1 MSRASRG
8 DSRADTAIAIA
19 CAVVALLLLILPPAP
34 RDRVAAAI
42 RGNLISPL
50 AALQARAVQ
59 TGRALA
65 AQDSLQVLN
74 DSIIARAQRLD
85 AIEAEN
91 ARLRG
96 LLGLGRALEWGFVPA
111 EALIDRGE
119 GAPHTLLLS
128 AGATQGVQRLSAVVS
143 AEGLVGLVQT
153 VDARTSVA
161 LVWPHPDFRVSATT
175 ADGSVVGIVTAHEGE
190 GADRWLLELHG
201 VPYRSVIA
209 AGTPVVSSGLGGV
222 FPRGVLIGT
231 VLRSLGGE
239 DTGWARS
246 YLLRPAARPSELH
259 SVMVLAPERSAEG
272 VESVWRARVEALE
285 RRVRGAGDSLA
296 AQAAADSA
304 AAAAA
309 AAAASTAASAATS
322 ATPAAPGDT
331 LGSGGR
337 PR

>member
-1 MSRASRG
+1 M
-8 DSRADTAIAIA
+8 
-19 CAVVALLLLILPPAP
+19 VALLLLVLPPAP

-42 RGNLISPL
+42 RGNLIGPL
-50 AALQARAVQ
+50 AALQTRAIQ

-65 AQDSLQVLN
+65 AQDSLQLLN
-74 DSIIARAQRLD
+74 DSIIARAQRLG
-85 AIEAEN
+85 AVEAEN
-91 ARLRG
+91 AQLRQ

-111 EALIDRGE
+111 EALIDRGDVAE
-119 GAPHTLLLS
+119 HTLLLS

-143 AEGLVGLVQT
+143 ADGLVGLVQG

-161 LVWPHPDFRVSATT
+161 IVWPHPDFRVSATT
-175 ADGSVVGIVTAHEGE
+175 ADGSAVGIVTAHEGE

-201 VPYRSVIA
+201 VPYRSQIP

-231 VLRSLGGE
+231 VVRTLRGE
-239 DTGWARS
+239 NTGWARS
-246 YLLRPAARPSELH
+246 YLVRPAVRPSDLH

-285 RRVRGAGDSLA
+285 RRVRAAGDSLA
-296 AQAAADSA
+296 AKATADSLAAAEAAADTA
-304 AAAAA
+304 AAAA
-309 AAAASTAASAATS
+309 
-322 ATPAAPGDT
+322 P
-331 LGSGGR
+331 GSGAPDTSRSGGP